1 MLEREAGEEKVVG
14 VVERNSGVQSFGEKI
29 KLREVDSEE
38 VGTPG
43 QYGGHHQHPL
53 RAAVK
58 LQLLQPRII
67 DILLRSSVSLLTIVK
82 VKIATKNISIHFT
95 FKRRCIAFKSLNYQ
109 LGITLP
115 LRYYNGWLL
124 KFYSPVLHHISS
136 CDSVTA

>member
-38 VGTPG
+38 AGTPG

-67 DILLRSSVSLLTIVK
+67 DILLRSSVSVLII
-82 VKIATKNISIHFT
+82 VKIATKNITSQFT
-95 FKRRCIAFKSLNYQ
+95 SFSKEDQ